1 MIDPT
6 RAFNGFAVPDI
17 DAARAFYADVLGV
30 EVTEENDILQL
41 HLGGGT
47 PTFVYPK
54 PDHQPATYTIL
65 NFPVPD
71 VEAAVDDLT
80 AKGVTFERYEG
91 TAGRD
96 RREGCLPRRRAA
108 DRLVHR
114 PGRQRAVGHPARR
127 ITGRASA
134 PACLGSRPW

>member
-1 MIDPT
+1 MIDPI

-54 PDHQPATYTIL
+54 TDHQP
-65 NFPVPD
+65 
-71 VEAAVDDLT
+71 
-80 AKGVTFERYEG
+80 
-91 TAGRD
+91 
-96 RREGCLPRRRAA
+96 
-108 DRLVHR
+108 R
-114 PGRQRAVGHPARR
+114 PTRSSTSPWP
-127 ITGRASA
+127 TW
-134 PACLGSRPW
+134 RPPWTT

>member
-17 DAARAFYADVLGV
+17 EAARAFYTDVLGV
-30 EVTEENDILQL
+30 EVSEEGGNLLL

-54 PDHQPATYTIL
+54 PDHQPATYTVL

-71 VEAAVDDLT
+71 VEAAVDELT

-91 TAGRD
+91 TDIETDAKGVFRGAGPLIAWFTD
-96 RREGCLPRRRAA
+96 
-108 DRLVHR
+108 
-114 PGRQRAVGHPARR
+114 PAGNVMSV
-127 ITGRASA
+127 IEQ
-134 PACLGSRPW
+134 